1 MCVLVETAKFE
12 AFKQRSGLHIEV
24 PSVYNWQ
31 LHVAAHW
38 ADKQTAASLGGRQNP
53 VKRELDVAIN
63 FVSSTKNMLHLSF
76 YLVKAIHKRY

>member
-1 MCVLVETAKFE
+1 MHVKRELCVSVCVSRNLKPSD
-12 AFKQRSGLHIEV
+12 KKKSGLHIEV

-53 VKRELDVAIN
+53 VKRGAGCCYKFCVFN
-63 FVSSTKNMLHLSF
+63 
-76 YLVKAIHKRY
+76 